1 MLAIQLVTSGLLSL
15 RGASYVFKLFQPWF
29 DGGIPCHTVIQ
40 NWVLRLGLY
49 NLNKAKEKRK
59 DWIYILDHTIE
70 FGQKKCLLILGI
82 TLETFRKNKYKI
94 THKDVEV
101 LSVDIETT
109 ADALS
114 VKKSLQKCS
123 KMTGAPIQI
132 ISDHGSNIWKG
143 VNEYIASDS
152 RKIIQTYDVTHK
164 ASIILK
170 KQLENNEKW
179 KLFVSNISYTKKSL
193 VHTILAFM
201 APGKAKEKA
210 RWLNLENYLLWAQS
224 SLQQAKKKMKK
235 NERNKFDEKV
245 LWIKGFKRDIK
256 EWSNML
262 MMLNILK
269 NEVKTN
275 GLSPC
280 SLEDFDEKLK
290 KTKIKINSAP
300 LRKTYVEITKYLNE
314 EINDLKGVFLGCTD
328 IIESIFG
335 KYKNFSAK
343 SPMKEI
349 GKSILTVPVFTS
361 EITPEII
368 KKAMEETTTKDVNKW
383 LKKNI
388 GKSLLSKRRE
398 FFKLGKTKK
407 YMKKL
412 FENIQKTASF

>member
-15 RGASYVFKLFQPWF
+15 RGASYVFKLFRPWF
-29 DGGIPCHTVIQ
+29 DGGTPCHTVIQ

-49 NLNKAKEKRK
+49 NLNKAKDKRD

-82 TLETFRKNKYKI
+82 TLESFRKNKYKI
-94 THKDVEV
+94 THQDVEV
-101 LSVDIETT
+101 LSIDIETK
-109 ADALS
+109 ADAFS
-114 VKKSLQKCS
+114 VKKSIEKCS
-123 KMTGAPIQI
+123 KITGVPIQI

-143 VNEYIASDS
+143 ISEYIASAS
-152 RKIIQTYDVTHK
+152 RTIIQTYDVTHK

-170 KQLENNEKW
+170 KQLENNDRW
-179 KLFVSNISYTKKSL
+179 KVFVNNISYTKKSL

-201 APGKAKEKA
+201 APGKPKEKA
-210 RWLNLENYLLWAQS
+210 RWLNLENFLLWAQS
-224 SLQQAKKKMKK
+224 SLQQAKKKMNKM
-235 NERNKFDEKV
+235 EQDKFDEKV
-245 LWIKGFKRDIK
+245 LWIKGFKKDIK

-269 NEVKTN
+269 NEVKAN

-280 SLEDFDEKLK
+280 SLEHVDEKLK
-290 KTKIKINSAP
+290 KSKIKINSVP
-300 LRKTYVEITKYLNE
+300 LQETYFEITKYLNE
-314 EINDLKGVFLGCTD
+314 EISGLTGIFLGCTD
-328 IIESIFG
+328 IIESVFG
-335 KYKNFSAK
+335 KYKNFSSK

-368 KKAMEETTTKDVNKW
+368 KTAMEETTAKDVNKW

-388 GKSLLSKRRE
+388 GKSLLSKRRA
-398 FFKLGKTKK
+398 FLKLGKTKK

-412 FENIQKTASF
+412 FENIQKVASF

>member
-1 MLAIQLVTSGLLSL
+1 MVAIQLVTSGLLSL
-15 RGASYVFKLFQPWF
+15 RGASYVFKLFKPWF
-29 DGGIPCHTVIQ
+29 DGGTPCHTVIQ

-49 NLNKAKEKRK
+49 NLNKAKEKRD

-82 TLETFRKNKYKI
+82 TLENFGKNKYNI

-101 LSVDIETT
+101 LSIDIETK
-109 ADALS
+109 ADAFS
-114 VKKSLQKCS
+114 VEKSLEKCS
-123 KMTGAPIQI
+123 KITGPPIQI

-143 VNEYIASDS
+143 VSEYIASVS
-152 RKIIQTYDVTHK
+152 KKIIQTYDVTHK

-170 KQLENNEKW
+170 KQLENNDRW
-179 KLFVSNISYTKKSL
+179 KIFVNNISYTKKSL

-201 APGKAKEKA
+201 APGKPKEKA

-224 SLQQAKKKMKK
+224 SLQQAKKKM
-235 NERNKFDEKV
+235 NKMEQDKFNEKV
-245 LWIKGFKRDIK
+245 LWIKGFKKDIK
-256 EWSNML
+256 EWSSML

-269 NEVKTN
+269 NEVKVN

-280 SLEDFDEKLK
+280 SLGNIDEKLK
-290 KTKIKINSAP
+290 KSKIKINSVP
-300 LRKTYVEITKYLNE
+300 LKETYFEITKYLNE
-314 EINDLKGVFLGCTD
+314 EISGLNGVFLGCTD
-328 IIESIFG
+328 IIESVFG

-349 GKSILTVPVFTS
+349 GKSILTIPVFTS

-368 KKAMEETTTKDVNKW
+368 KTAMEETTTKDVNQW

-388 GKSLLSKRRE
+388 GKSLLSKRRT
-398 FFKLGKTKK
+398 FLKLGKTKK
-407 YMKKL
+407 CMKKL
-412 FENIQKTASF
+412 FKNLAKVASF